1 MANKKLVV
9 ILAIICAVS
18 LMSTMAVF
26 IFKKDNNADENP
38 SANSSQTMN
47 GALGDIYSGEELE
60 SMEQTWSDYL
70 ENLGDNELELE
81 IVPDVSNTSSTTSST
96 SSAVTSGSTATTSSK
111 PASSTSSAA
120 TSGSTTTT
128 SSKPASSSSS
138 SDDGW
143 MPGIW

>member
-1 MANKKLVV
+1 MRV
-9 ILAIICAVS
+9 IDIENINYNMRNETRFVLKCEEIYHDKIQTAVS
-18 LMSTMAVF
+18 TLLNSIDSHPYVMLSG
-26 IFKKDNNADENP
+26 P
-38 SANSSQTMN
+38 SGSGKTTT
-47 GALGDIYSGEELE
+47 ALRIR
-60 SMEQTWSDYL
+60 DYL